1 MTYKGAG
8 RPERASFLVAA
19 ACSRAGAWKDDAHQ
33 SRLARSL
40 LAHSS
45 RAPGRRS
52 GAVSL
57 SGALVAEISRRCVS
71 AMKDR
76 HATRKPD
83 QESSLVTG
91 RGESFARDS
100 PVAFI
105 IVLTLESRGQSSD
118 LEWRWRVRSVQTN
131 EERQFREVADVL
143 AFVATR
149 ANASIPP

>member
-1 MTYKGAG
+1 
-8 RPERASFLVAA
+8 
-19 ACSRAGAWKDDAHQ
+19 
-33 SRLARSL
+33 
-40 LAHSS
+40 
-45 RAPGRRS
+45 
-52 GAVSL
+52 
-57 SGALVAEISRRCVS
+57 
-71 AMKDR
+71 MKDR

-83 QESSLVTG
+83 QERSLAT
-91 RGESFARDS
+91 RRSETFARDS

>member
-1 MTYKGAG
+1 
-8 RPERASFLVAA
+8 
-19 ACSRAGAWKDDAHQ
+19 
-33 SRLARSL
+33 
-40 LAHSS
+40 
-45 RAPGRRS
+45 
-52 GAVSL
+52 
-57 SGALVAEISRRCVS
+57 
-71 AMKDR
+71 MKDR

>member
-1 MTYKGAG
+1 M
-8 RPERASFLVAA
+8 
-19 ACSRAGAWKDDAHQ
+19 
-33 SRLARSL
+33 
-40 LAHSS
+40 
-45 RAPGRRS
+45 
-52 GAVSL
+52 
-57 SGALVAEISRRCVS
+57 
-71 AMKDR
+71 
-76 HATRKPD
+76 
-83 QESSLVTG
+83 TG

-118 LEWRWRVRSVQTN
+118 LEWRWRVRLVQTN